1 MAIQIKITDTQTT
14 ETFSLLEAPLVS
26 SPVIAET
33 DVVTVDNNIS
43 TYYTGTKR
51 RFEVNFG
58 FMSDTDYAK
67 LLGFRERQYSNYKYP
82 TIQITGAS
90 NITSTP
96 ITAKM
101 ILNDQRIINNCGL
114 VENVTAEFR
123 ESKQMV

>member
-101 ILNDQRIINNCGL
+101 ILNDQRIIDNCGL

>member
-1 MAIQIKITDTQTT
+1 MAITLTITDTQDSA
-14 ETFSLLEAPLVS
+14 TFTLLEAPLIS

-33 DVVTVDNNIS
+33 DVVTIDNNIS

-58 FMSDTDYAK
+58 YMTDAEYAI
-67 LLGFRERQYSNYKYP
+67 LLGFRDRQYTNYKYP
-82 TIQITGAS
+82 TITFSGAS
-90 NITSTP
+90 NLPSTA

-101 ILNDQRIINNCGL
+101 VLNDQRIINNCGL

-123 ESKQMV
+123 ESKQMA

>member
-1 MAIQIKITDTQTT
+1 MAIQIKITDTQTK

>member
-1 MAIQIKITDTQTT
+1 MAISIKITDTQST
-14 ETFSLLEAPLVS
+14 ETFSLIEAPLVS

-33 DVVTVDNNIS
+33 DVLTVDNNIS

-58 FMSDTDYAK
+58 FMSALDYAK
-67 LLGFRERQYSNYKYP
+67 LLGFRDRQYTNYKYP

-90 NITSTP
+90 NIPSTT

-101 ILNDQRIINNCGL
+101 VLNDQRIINNCGL

-123 ESKQMV
+123 ESKQMS

>member
-67 LLGFRERQYSNYKYP
+67 LLGFRDRQYSNYKYP

>member
-43 TYYTGTKR
+43 TYYTGSKR

>member
-67 LLGFRERQYSNYKYP
+67 LLGFRDRQYTNYKYP

-90 NITSTP
+90 NISSTS

>member
-14 ETFSLLEAPLVS
+14 ETFSLIEAPLVS

-33 DVVTVDNNIS
+33 DVVTIDNNIS

-58 FMSDTDYAK
+58 FMSATEYAK
-67 LLGFRERQYSNYKYP
+67 LLGFRDRQYTNYKYP
-82 TIQITGAS
+82 TIQITGAN
-90 NITSTP
+90 NISSTS

-123 ESKQMV
+123 ESKQMA